1 MTWILDF
8 LHSQPLMLLFLAL
21 GLGTLLG
28 RVRIGFITL
37 GSTASTLLV
46 GLILSSLVYF
56 VTGQRFNVPGEIDT
70 IFLQFFIF
78 AIGLKVGP
86 QFFSGLKREGF
97 HFVALGLITAT
108 LTFGLILG
116 ASRFFDFAPGFA
128 AGVMSGAYTITAV
141 IGVASGAVDSGAY
154 ALHDGMT
161 AEQIKANIT
170 AGYAVVYIFSTL
182 CIILMIR
189 YLPSLFGIDPVAAAR
204 RTEASF
210 GGGGGKSASS
220 GGGGGESDA
229 LPGTNA
235 EFQLGYLPT
244 DIRAY
249 RVLNE
254 KAAGQSVSLLCTS
267 CGTAVLRLLRDGQ
280 EVDLSG
286 DPTVKTGD
294 VVTVFGTLGK
304 ELAEGGMLGE
314 EVVDP
319 QARDIPMTA
328 AEMVVLKPA
337 AVHKTL
343 GELHESSVDY
353 GLYVRALFR
362 HGHQLPLLPKME
374 LKKGDVLRVYGSVHS
389 VETAGNKVGA
399 VLRPSTA
406 TDVATLAF
414 GLVLG
419 FLIGVLSV
427 TISGIPFGLGTSGG
441 VILAGI
447 IIGTIRTY
455 NPRLGG
461 PVPEGA
467 RSLMQSIGL
476 DLFIAVLALNV
487 APSLIDSLSHGQH
500 VLVVLV
506 VGIVAAVVPA
516 FISWLVGL
524 YIFKMDPIILIG
536 AVAGSRNSTPAM
548 NAIQQQC
555 GSATPAIGYPVPY
568 ALTAMLVLIYGY
580 LIMLIA

>member
-1 MTWILDF
+1 M
-8 LHSQPLMLLFLAL
+8 
-21 GLGTLLG
+21 
-28 RVRIGFITL
+28 
-37 GSTASTLLV
+37 
-46 GLILSSLVYF
+46 
-56 VTGQRFNVPGEIDT
+56 
-70 IFLQFFIF
+70 
-78 AIGLKVGP
+78 
-86 QFFSGLKREGF
+86 
-97 HFVALGLITAT
+97 ITAT
-108 LTFGLILG
+108 LTFGLILA
-116 ASRFFDFAPGFA
+116 ASRLLDFAPGFA
-128 AGVMSGAYTITAV
+128 AGILSGGYTITAV

-182 CIILMIR
+182 FIILMIR

-204 RTEASF
+204 RTEAKF
-210 GGGGGKSASS
+210 GGGGG
-220 GGGGGESDA
+220 DA
-229 LPGTNA
+229 LPGTNT

-249 RVLNE
+249 RVLNG
-254 KAAGQSVSLLCTS
+254 KVAGQPVSSLCAA

-286 DPTVKTGD
+286 GPTLQTGD
-294 VVTVFGTLGK
+294 VVTVFGPLGE
-304 ELAEGGMLGE
+304 ELAEGGMLGQ
-314 EVVDP
+314 EVDDP
-319 QARDIPMTA
+319 KARDIPMTA

-343 GELHESSVDY
+343 QELHESSLDY
-353 GLYVRALFR
+353 GLYLKALFR
-362 HGHQLPLLPKME
+362 HGHQLPLLPKTE

-389 VETAGNKVGA
+389 VEAAGNKVGA

-419 FLIGVLSV
+419 FLIGILSV
-427 TISGIPFGLGTSGG
+427 TIDGIPFGLGISGG
-441 VILAGI
+441 VILSGI
-447 IIGTIRTY
+447 ILGTVRTY

-487 APSLIDSLSHGQH
+487 APSLIDSLSHGRH
-500 VLVVLV
+500 VLGVLL
-506 VGIVAAVVPA
+506 VGIAAAVFPA

-524 YIFKMDPIILIG
+524 YIFKMDPIILAG

-548 NAIQQQC
+548 NAIQQQSQSTTPGHRVPRALRADSHAGAHLRVFDYADC
-555 GSATPAIGYPVPY
+555 LREGGRLVCFEIQVVVHPKLSAR
-568 ALTAMLVLIYGY
+568 
-580 LIMLIA
+580 

>member
-1 MTWILDF
+1 MTWFLDF
-8 LHSQPLMLLFLAL
+8 LHGQPLMLLFLAL

-56 VTGQRFNVPGEIDT
+56 VTGQRFNVPGQIDT

-97 HFVALGLITAT
+97 HFIALGLITAT
-108 LTFGLILG
+108 LTFGLILA

-128 AGVMSGAYTITAV
+128 AGILSGAYTITAV

-182 CIILMIR
+182 FIILMIR

-210 GGGGGKSASS
+210 GGGGGSRS
-220 GGGGGESDA
+220 GGGEGDA
-229 LPGTNA
+229 LPGTNT

-254 KAAGQSVSLLCTS
+254 KAVGQSVSLLCTT

-286 DPTVKTGD
+286 NPTLRLGD
-294 VVTVFGTLGK
+294 VVTVFGSLGK
-304 ELAEGGMLGE
+304 EMAEGGMLGE
-314 EVVDP
+314 EVDDP
-319 QARDIPMTA
+319 LARDIPMTA
-328 AEMVVLKPA
+328 AEMVVLKPE

-343 GELHESSVDY
+343 QELHEGSVDY
-353 GLYVRALFR
+353 GLYVKALFR
-362 HGHQLPLLPKME
+362 HGHQLPLFPKTE

-419 FLIGVLSV
+419 FLIGILSV
-427 TISGIPFGLGTSGG
+427 TIDGIPFGLGISGG

-447 IIGTIRTY
+447 IIGTVRTY

-500 VLVVLV
+500 VLEMLV
-506 VGIVAAVVPA
+506 VGVVAAVLPA
-516 FISWLVGL
+516 FISWLVGH
-524 YIFKMDPIILIG
+524 YIFKMDPIILAG

-580 LIMLIA
+580 LIMLIS